1 MTSSVTQTPG
11 LRFINAS
18 DARAEIPLIYNP
30 TTGDYDLA
38 TSSDGLL
45 NVATFVWNTGT
56 LSWDKA
62 TQAGGGGGGGA
73 ATIAAF
79 TADCPY
85 PTVDQVFNVIDASVT
100 GASKVLVSTGHYTDL
115 DTNSPEDIDWNVE
128 SVAAGSFN
136 FRIRSKNNEVVG
148 GPYKFFYMLG

>member
-1 MTSSVTQTPG
+1 MTVLNPRPPAIQDEG
-11 LRFINAS
+11 LAQGFA
-18 DARAEIPLIYNP
+18 Y
-30 TTGDYDLA
+30 T
-38 TSSDGLL
+38 L
-45 NVATFVWNTGT
+45 NFVGAGVVATVVAGV
-56 LSWDKA
+56 A
-62 TQAGGGGGGGA
+62 TITIAGGGGGA